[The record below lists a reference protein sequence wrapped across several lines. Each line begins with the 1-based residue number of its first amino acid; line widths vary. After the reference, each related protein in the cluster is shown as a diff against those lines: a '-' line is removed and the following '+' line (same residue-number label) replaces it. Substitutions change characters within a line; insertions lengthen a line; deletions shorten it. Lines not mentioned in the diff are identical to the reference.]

1 MKSSVFTLSSRFS
14 ILVLLLVFG
23 TGCSPDTPP
32 ETKDIVLKINDS
44 TITLPEFNEMLRFS
58 ANADPEL
65 EITKESRN
73 DFIQYLIR
81 RQMMIQEAAR
91 LKLDREKEFV
101 MTIQTYWESTLIR
114 NLMDLKTR
122 ELKQHVLVTDDEIS
136 GYFEENKER
145 FNTLTEDV
153 KEQIRTVLASKKVE
167 DKLEQWALDLQKKA
181 DIHIDTSGFTGN

>member
-1 MKSSVFTLSSRFS
+1 MKSSVFNLSKRFS
-14 ILVLLLVFG
+14 ILVLVFMLG
-23 TGCSPDTPP
+23 AGCSPDTPP
-32 ETKDIVLKINDS
+32 ETKEIVLKINDS

-65 EITKESRN
+65 EITEESRK

-81 RQMMIQEAAR
+81 RQLMIQEAAR

-136 GYFEENKER
+136 GYYEENKER
-145 FNTLTEDV
+145 FNTLPEEA
-153 KEQIRTVLASKKVE
+153 KEQIRTVLTSKKVE
-167 DKLEQWALDLQKKA
+167 EKLEQWALDLQKKA
-181 DIHIDTSGFTGN
+181 DIHINTSGFDHR